1 MNRTFS
7 PTLRATKTTT
17 NTTVRLNLAAL
28 GKGLL
33 TAMALLILGSLALA
47 AAYCFTTLATPT
59 AHLLQFAVLA
69 TAAAGGGFMAAKSA
83 GVKGMRHGL
92 LLAAA
97 LGLLMLLFSMSG
109 SGVMAAPLLLKAM
122 VLLLGGALG
131 GILGVI

>member
-7 PTLRATKTTT
+7 PTLHTTKTTA
-17 NTTVRLNLAAL
+17 NTIPQLNLAAL
-28 GKGLL
+28 GKGLAASI
-33 TAMALLILGSLALA
+33 AMLIPGSLALA
-47 AAYCFTTLATPT
+47 AAYCFTALTTPT

-69 TAAAGGGFMAAKSA
+69 AAAAVGGFMAAKSA
-83 GVKGMRHGL
+83 GVKGMRHGV
-92 LLAAA
+92 LLAAV

-109 SGVMAAPLLLKAM
+109 GGVMAAPLLLKVP